1 MTGRSPARSDAEM
14 AALLRA
20 WLRHGVAELP
30 YGGELP
36 AAVQDE
42 VLRQLDDMPQHRRRW
57 LGRWLGGPRGAT
69 RDARDRG
76 GNTTRRNRL
85 MFAMTATVG
94 VATLALAASIIIPGL
109 SGPDPAPAAPAAS
122 ASPAPSAT
130 TTRMDGSTLVTG
142 SVLYSSMPGDRPD
155 VTFTEDGT
163 LGEDWVGHGRGMVTD
178 VGFEWSDPRLPK
190 EATIVGNF
198 EAYGDPRDGDVGAVA
213 VSNMWLVEGPDGYWT
228 GPYTGWCDAQDHC
241 RGTVALTGHGAYE
254 GFYAILAEQPRAES
268 NGRLKQTFEGAI
280 LAGEMPP
287 IPESMEPPG
296 Q

>member
-1 MTGRSPARSDAEM
+1 MTGRSPARSEAEM

-36 AAVQDE
+36 AGVQDE

-76 GNTTRRNRL
+76 NDTTRRNRL
-85 MFAMTATVG
+85 MFATTAAVG
-94 VATLALAASIIIPGL
+94 VATLTLAASLIIPGL
-109 SGPDPAPAAPAAS
+109 SGPDTAPAAPAVS

-142 SVLYSSMPGDRPD
+142 SVLYSGFPSDRPD
-155 VTFTEDGT
+155 ITFSEDGT
-163 LGEDWVGHGRGMVTD
+163 LGEDWVGHGRGMVSD
-178 VGFEWSDPRLPK
+178 AGFEWSDPRLPK
-190 EATIVGNF
+190 EARMVANF

-213 VSNMWLVEGPDGYWT
+213 ITSMWLGGDADGYWS
-228 GPYTGWCDAQDHC
+228 GPWTGWCDAQDRC
-241 RGTVALTGHGAYE
+241 RGTVTLTGHGAYE
-254 GFYAILAEQPRAES
+254 GFYTILTERPQEEAD
-268 NGRLKQTFEGAI
+268 GTVTKVFEGAI
-280 LAGEMPP
+280 LNGEMPP
-287 IPESMEPPG
+287 IPESMGPTA